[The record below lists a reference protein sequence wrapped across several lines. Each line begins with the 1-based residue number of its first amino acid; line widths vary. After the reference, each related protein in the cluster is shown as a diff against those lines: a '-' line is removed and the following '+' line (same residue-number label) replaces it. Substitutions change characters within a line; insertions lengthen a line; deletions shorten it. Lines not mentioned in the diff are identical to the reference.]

1 MKTLPDSVANLAIGG
16 DDGADV
22 VQFVGGGNQASVG
35 IGSSQMRDVV
45 FLALPPGRFGFEIG
59 IGAALDHVVQES
71 GNGKVFIASG
81 FEHQASYTQE
91 MCNVGDGCALAVLTG
106 VFAGREKQR
115 PFKTGAK

>member
-45 FLALPPGRFGFEIG
+45 FFALPPGRFGIDIG
-59 IGAALDHVVQES
+59 IGAAVDHVSDALAKTTTDFLQHGRAATVLDNVVQ
-71 GNGKVFIASG
+71 KR
-81 FEHQASYTQE
+81 
-91 MCNVGDGCALAVLTG
+91 GDGKI
-106 VFAGREKQR
+106 FI
-115 PFKTGAK
+115 